1 MPTVAGMLFSL
12 NVNSIRD
19 VLKRKGKRAVEVI
32 DLPKYTAEHLG
43 LSALT
48 LPTDLLAGMGR
59 TELEKIRDTGDRA
72 GCTCL
77 LLSQSEPLTLAE
89 SSESKGD
96 AAIDRARRIITAATL
111 LGCNSA
117 SISIKAKDTEAQ
129 FDLVTERMK
138 RILEHADS
146 VDINVLIAPEAGLT
160 EDPERLTDLIKA
172 IGGFRIGSFPDFE
185 GAQKS
190 GDPAGYLRKLTP
202 YASVV
207 NASTLG
213 FTAGEIPDAAKKSNP
228 LESGLSGLDALAAE
242 LESMLDEPDA
252 PPVHDGFDLAT
263 MAGAL
268 SAVGFDGNIAIDY
281 RGGGDGTLG
290 AMQSHEALEAAF
302 ESLAG

>member
-1 MPTVAGMLFSL
+1 MLFSL

-19 VLKRKGKRAVEVI
+19 VLKRRGKRAVEIV
-32 DLPKYTAEHLG
+32 DLPKYISEHLG
-43 LSALT
+43 LNALT

-59 TELEKIRDTGDRA
+59 SELEKIRDTGDRA

-77 LLSQSEPLTLAE
+77 LLAQPDPLTLAE
-89 SSESKGD
+89 PSEDKGD
-96 AAIDRARRIITAATL
+96 AAIDRAKRIITAATL
-111 LGCNSA
+111 LGCNAA
-117 SISIKAKDTEAQ
+117 SISIKSKDTDDH
-129 FDLVTERMK
+129 FDRATERMK
-138 RILEHADS
+138 RILDHADS
-146 VDINVLIAPEAGLT
+146 VDINVLIAPESGLT

-172 IGGFRIGSFPDFE
+172 IGGFRIGSLPDFE
-185 GAQKS
+185 SAHKS

-213 FTAGEIPDAAKKSNP
+213 FVPGEAPTNETKQDARD
-228 LESGLSGLDALAAE
+228 SGLSGLDALAAE
-242 LESMLDEPDA
+242 LENMLEEPDPA
-252 PPVHDGFDLAT
+252 PVHEGYDLVT

-290 AMQSHEALEAAF
+290 AMQSHEAIEAAF

>member
-1 MPTVAGMLFSL
+1 MLFSL

-19 VLKRKGKRAVEVI
+19 VLKRRGKRAVEIV
-32 DLPKYTAEHLG
+32 DLPRYISEHLG
-43 LSALT
+43 LNALT

-59 TELEKIRDTGDRA
+59 SELEKIRDTGDRA

-77 LLSQSEPLTLAE
+77 LLAQPDPLALAE
-89 SSESKGD
+89 PSEDKGD
-96 AAIDRARRIITAATL
+96 AAIDRAKRIITAATL
-111 LGCNSA
+111 LGCNAA
-117 SISIKAKDTEAQ
+117 SISIKAKDSDDH
-129 FDLVTERMK
+129 FDRATERMK

-146 VDINVLIAPEAGLT
+146 VDINVLIAPESGLT

-172 IGGFRIGSFPDFE
+172 IGGFRIGSLPDFE
-185 GAQKS
+185 CAHKS

-213 FTAGEIPDAAKKSNP
+213 FVSGEAPASETKQDARD
-228 LESGLSGLDALAAE
+228 SGLSGLDALAAE
-242 LESMLDEPDA
+242 LENMLEEPDPA
-252 PPVHDGFDLAT
+252 PVHDGYDLET
-263 MAGAL
+263 MAAAL

-302 ESLAG
+302 ESIAG